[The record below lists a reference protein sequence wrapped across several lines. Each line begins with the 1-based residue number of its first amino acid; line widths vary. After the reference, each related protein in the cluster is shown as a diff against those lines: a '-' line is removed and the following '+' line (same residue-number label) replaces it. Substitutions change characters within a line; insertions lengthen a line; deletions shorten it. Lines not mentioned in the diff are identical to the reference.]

1 MKHET
6 MQAERRPWF
15 AVGTHDVRPVCGFK
29 GLGALHPG
37 QSAEEVA
44 EALMKAAAEAEVAA
58 NRAW

>member
-6 MQAERRPWF
+6 MKAERRPWF
-15 AVGTHDVRPVCGFK
+15 AVGTHGIRPICGFK

-44 EALMKAAAEAEVAA
+44 EALRKAAAEAEIAA
-58 NRAW
+58 TRVW

>member
-6 MQAERRPWF
+6 MNPLRRPWF
-15 AVGTHDVRPVCGFK
+15 AVGTHDIRPLCGFK

-44 EALMKAAAEAEVAA
+44 EALLKAAAEMGIART
-58 NRAW
+58 RAW